1 MAMWMEATPPS
12 STASAAVL
20 ASLATLRMLARAS
33 CQWAG
38 RGDSPNESM
47 SRLAPSSI
55 PCTCLRA
62 RLSWPEVISLF
73 LSLSLSPSP
82 SPGHRGRLGPPGF
95 KPTRMTCYAGPGG

>member
-12 STASAAVL
+12 ST
-20 ASLATLRMLARAS
+20 SLATLRMLARAS

-73 LSLSLSPSP
+73 LSLSLPLP
-82 SPGHRGRLGPPGF
+82 LPGIGVG
-95 KPTRMTCYAGPGG
+95 